1 MKNRQLQISFWVLL
15 LIFLIWDWN
24 TAKPINIFLEPP
36 AVTMGSGQKSQG
48 GHCSNTKKA
57 APR

>member
-1 MKNRQLQISFWVLL
+1 MMKNRQLQISFWVLL

-24 TAKPINIFLEPP
+24 TAKPINVFLEPP

-48 GHCSNTKKA
+48 GHCSNTKK
-57 APR
+57 